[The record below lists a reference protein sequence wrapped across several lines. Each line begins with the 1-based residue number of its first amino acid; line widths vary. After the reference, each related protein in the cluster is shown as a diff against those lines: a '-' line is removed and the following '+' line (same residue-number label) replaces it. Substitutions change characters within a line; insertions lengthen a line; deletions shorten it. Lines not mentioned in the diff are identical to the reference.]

1 MRLNYNHNKVGKQ
14 RGTGMALR
22 QEVEAHWAQ
31 VETTFKVLAAEAAYD
46 ENGEPAKKSVDE
58 YAGLAVRSTVAMGW
72 LWADWFRLLKDN
84 LDEIKDIVVQAPVDA
99 QTPDE
104 INEAQRQAAVDQIVR
119 TVGATERSD
128 DLAEAINEAIANWQK
143 G

>member
-1 MRLNYNHNKVGKQ
+1 
-14 RGTGMALR
+14 MALR

-72 LWADWFRLLKDN
+72 LWADWFRILKDN
-84 LDEIKDIVVQAPVDA
+84 LDEIKDIVVHEPVNA
-99 QTPDE
+99 QTPEE
-104 INEAQRQAAVDQIVR
+104 IKEAQRQAAVDQIVR
-119 TVGATERSD
+119 TVGEDPRAP
-128 DLAEAINEAIANWQK
+128 DLAEAINQTIVNWEN

>member
-84 LDEIKDIVVQAPVDA
+84 LDEIKDIVVQQPADA
-99 QTPDE
+99 QTPEE
-104 INEAQRQAAVDQIVR
+104 IKEAQRQAAIDQIVR
-119 TVGATERSD
+119 TVGDDARSTE
-128 DLAEAINEAIANWQK
+128 LTEAINQTIANWEN

>member
-84 LDEIKDIVVQAPVDA
+84 LDEIKDIVVQQPIDA
-99 QTPDE
+99 QTPEE
-104 INEAQRQAAVDQIVR
+104 IKEAQRQAAIDQIVR
-119 TVGATERSD
+119 TVGDDARSTE
-128 DLAEAINEAIANWQK
+128 LTEAINQTIANWEN

>member
-84 LDEIKDIVVQAPVDA
+84 LDEIKDIVVQQPADA
-99 QTPDE
+99 QTPEE
-104 INEAQRQAAVDQIVR
+104 IKEAQRQAAIDQIVR
-119 TVGATERSD
+119 TVGDDARSAE
-128 DLAEAINEAIANWQK
+128 LTEAINQTIANWEN